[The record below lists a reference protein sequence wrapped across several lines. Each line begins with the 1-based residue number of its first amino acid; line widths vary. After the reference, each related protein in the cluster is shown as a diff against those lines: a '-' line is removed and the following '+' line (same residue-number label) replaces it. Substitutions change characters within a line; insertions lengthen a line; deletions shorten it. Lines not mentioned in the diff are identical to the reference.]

1 MKDHA
6 PTSFD
11 MAEEASY
18 DELKALL
25 AEKPGDPLLLH
36 GIAKAAFTQGRFDQA
51 VGYAGLAIRAE
62 PRTEFHVTLGLA
74 LLRLGHV
81 EAAQGALRV
90 AVLTDPSNPS
100 AQLALSEA
108 CEAAGQLVE
117 AETALRMA
125 LDLRPL
131 EAGYPLVLSQFLARH
146 GHFAEALTMARR
158 ATRLAAADDVT
169 TRQHEAT
176 LLNAS
181 GDHAGAETRFAE
193 ICNLRPNDPAAWAN
207 HGAMLFELGRLDD
220 ACAALEEATVLGLPT
235 VETLTNLGLV
245 HMALGHL
252 AEAEKDF
259 AKAIAL
265 GPGDLRVMLNQATLL
280 NDLGR
285 REEAATLFRQVMKN
299 AAGTVDAT
307 RARFNLAT
315 VELAEGRFPEGW
327 QDFEARRLLLQPLPR
342 PDLPDWDGGPSEA
355 PVMLCGEQGLGD
367 YIQFLRFV
375 PMAAARVPVHLLVPD
390 SLAAL
395 VEQSLTLPVWK
406 RICEGGRLK
415 LITSASDKTVVSKA
429 SLLSLPCLLDVRR
442 PSETAPYLCATQPE
456 VPQNRQR
463 PRIGLCWSGNP
474 GYRFDRRR
482 SIASDLLEPLLE
494 IEGVQWASLNR
505 GPAPSG
511 FELLPEDGD
520 MAATAA
526 RISTLDLV
534 ISVDTAIAHLA
545 GAMGAP
551 LWLLNRFGGDWRWTG
566 GNWDRQ
572 TGRHLWYPQARL
584 FAQETADRPD
594 IAWREPIARVAAALR
609 SFIASRTP

>member
-18 DELKALL
+18 DELKARL

-36 GIAKAAFTQGRFDQA
+36 GIAKAAFMQGRFDHA
-51 VGYAGLAIRAE
+51 VGYAGLAIRTD
-62 PRTEFHVTLGLA
+62 PRAEFHVTLGLA

-81 EAAQGALRV
+81 EAALGALRV

-117 AETALRMA
+117 AEAALRMA

-146 GHFAEALTMARR
+146 GYATEALTMARR
-158 ATRLAAADDVT
+158 ATRLAANDDVT

-176 LLNAS
+176 LLNAT
-181 GDHAGAETRFAE
+181 GDPAAAEKRFAE
-193 ICNLRPNDPAAWAN
+193 ICVLCPTDPAAWAN
-207 HGAMLFELGRLDD
+207 HGAMLFELGRLDE
-220 ACAALEEATVLGLPT
+220 ASTALEEATVLGLPT
-235 VETLTNLGLV
+235 AETLTNLGLV

-252 AEAEKDF
+252 SEAEKDF
-259 AKAIAL
+259 SKAITL
-265 GPGDLRVMLNQATLL
+265 RPGDLRVMLNQATLL

-285 REEAATLFRQVMKN
+285 REEAAGLFRQVIQN
-299 AAGTVDAT
+299 APSTVDAV

-315 VELAEGRFPEGW
+315 VELAEGQFPEGW
-327 QDFEARRLLLQPLPR
+327 RDFEARRLLLPPLPR
-342 PDLPDWDGGPSEA
+342 SDLPDWDGSPSEK
-355 PVMLCGEQGLGD
+355 PVLLCGEQGLGD

-375 PMAAARVPVHLLVPD
+375 PMAAERAPIHLLVPD

-395 VEQSLTLPVWK
+395 VEQSLVLPIWK
-406 RICEGGRLK
+406 QIHESGRLK
-415 LITSASDKTVVSKA
+415 LITSASDKIVVAKA
-429 SLLSLPCLLDVRR
+429 SLLSLPSLLGVGW
-442 PSETAPYLCATQPE
+442 PSEAAPYLCATPSRVSQGS
-456 VPQNRQR
+456 QQ

-482 SIASDLLEPLLE
+482 SIALDLLEPLLE
-494 IEGVQWASLNR
+494 IDGIQWVSLNR
-505 GPAPSG
+505 GLAPSG

-526 RISTLDLV
+526 IISTLDLV

-545 GAMGAP
+545 GAMAAP
-551 LWLLNRFGGDWRWTG
+551 LWLLNRFGGDWRWAE
-566 GNWDRQ
+566 GNWDQQ
-572 TGRHLWYPQARL
+572 TGRHLWYPQVRL

-594 IAWREPIARVAAALR
+594 IAWREPVARAAEALR
-609 SFIASRTP
+609 SFIVSRAL

>member
-25 AEKPGDPLLLH
+25 AQKPGDPLLLH

-51 VGYAGLAIRAE
+51 VGYAGLAIRAD

-117 AETALRMA
+117 AEAALRMA

-146 GHFAEALTMARR
+146 GHFAEALSMARR

-259 AKAIAL
+259 SKAIAL

-307 RARFNLAT
+307 KARFNLAT

-342 PDLPDWDGGPSEA
+342 PDLPDWDGSPSEK

-375 PMAAARVPVHLLVPD
+375 PVAAERAPIYLLAPD

-406 RICEGGRLK
+406 RIYEGGRLK
-415 LITSASDKTVVSKA
+415 LITSASDKTVVAKA
-429 SLLSLPCLLDVRR
+429 SLLSLPCLLNVGR
-442 PSETAPYLCATQPE
+442 PSETAPYLCAAQPE
-456 VPQNRQR
+456 IPQNRQR

-494 IEGVQWASLNR
+494 IEGVQWVSLNR

-534 ISVDTAIAHLA
+534 ISVDTAIAHLT

-551 LWLLNRFGGDWRWTG
+551 LWLLNRFGGDWRWAD

-572 TGRHLWYPQARL
+572 TGRHLWYPQVRL

-594 IAWREPIARVAAALR
+594 IAWREPIARVAEALR

>member
-11 MAEEASY
+11 TAEEASY
-18 DELKALL
+18 DELKARL

-36 GIAKAAFTQGRFDQA
+36 GIAKAAFMQGRFDQA
-51 VGYAGLAIRAE
+51 VGYAGLAVRTDPRA
-62 PRTEFHVTLGLA
+62 EFHVTLGLA
-74 LLRLGHV
+74 LLRLDHI
-81 EAAQGALRV
+81 EAALGALRV

-117 AETALRMA
+117 AEAALRMA

-146 GHFAEALTMARR
+146 GYATEALTMARR
-158 ATRLAAADDVT
+158 ATRLAADDDVT

-176 LLNAS
+176 LLNAT
-181 GDHAGAETRFAE
+181 GDHAAAEKRFAE
-193 ICNLRPNDPAAWAN
+193 ICALRFTDPAAWAN
-207 HGAMLFELGRLDD
+207 HGAMLFELGRLDE
-220 ACAALEEATVLGLPT
+220 ACTALEEATVLGLPT
-235 VETLTNLGLV
+235 AETLTNLGLV

-259 AKAIAL
+259 SKAIAL
-265 GPGDLRVMLNQATLL
+265 RPGDLRVMLNQATLL

-285 REEAATLFRQVMKN
+285 REEAADLFRRVMQN
-299 AAGTVDAT
+299 APGTVDAV

-315 VELAEGRFPEGW
+315 VELAEGQFPEGW
-327 QDFEARRLLLQPLPR
+327 QDFEARRFLLQPLPR
-342 PDLPDWDGGPSEA
+342 PDLPDWDGSPSEK
-355 PVMLCGEQGLGD
+355 PVLLCGEQGLGD

-375 PMAAARVPVHLLVPD
+375 PMAAERAPIHLLVPE

-395 VEQSLTLPVWK
+395 VEQSLVLPIWK
-406 RICEGGRLK
+406 QIHEKGRLK
-415 LITSASDKTVVSKA
+415 IITSANAKVTGAKA
-429 SLLSLPCLLDVRR
+429 SLLSLPSLLGVGR
-442 PSETAPYLCATQPE
+442 PSEAAPYLGATPSL
-456 VPQNRQR
+456 VSQNRQQL
-463 PRIGLCWSGNP
+463 RIGLCWAGNP
-474 GYRFDRRR
+474 SYRFDRRR
-482 SIASDLLEPLLE
+482 SIAPDLLEPLLE
-494 IEGVQWASLNR
+494 IDDVLWISLNR
-505 GPAPSG
+505 GQALSG

-526 RISTLDLV
+526 SISTLDLV

-551 LWLLNRFGGDWRWTG
+551 LWLLNRFGGDWRWAE
-566 GNWDRQ
+566 GNWDQQ
-572 TGRHLWYPQARL
+572 TGRHLWYPQVRL

-594 IAWREPIARVAAALR
+594 VAWRKPIDRVAEALR
-609 SFIASRTP
+609 SFIASRAS

>member
-18 DELKALL
+18 DELKARL

-36 GIAKAAFTQGRFDQA
+36 GIAKAAFVQGRFDQA
-51 VGYAGLAIRAE
+51 VGYAGLAVRTDPRA
-62 PRTEFHVTLGLA
+62 EFHVTLGLA

-81 EAAQGALRV
+81 EAALGALRV

-100 AQLALSEA
+100 AQLALSEV

-117 AETALRMA
+117 AEAALRMA

-146 GHFAEALTMARR
+146 GYATEALTMARR
-158 ATRLAAADDVT
+158 ATRLAADDDVT

-176 LLNAS
+176 LLNAT
-181 GDHAGAETRFAE
+181 GDHAAAEKRFAE
-193 ICNLRPNDPAAWAN
+193 ICALRPTDPAAWAN
-207 HGAMLFELGRLDD
+207 HGAMLFELGRLDE
-220 ACAALEEATVLGLPT
+220 ACTALEEATVLGLPT
-235 VETLTNLGLV
+235 AETLTNLGLV
-245 HMALGHL
+245 HMALGYL
-252 AEAEKDF
+252 DEAEKDF
-259 AKAIAL
+259 SKAIAL
-265 GPGDLRVMLNQATLL
+265 RPGDLRVILNQATLL

-285 REEAATLFRQVMKN
+285 REEAADLFRQVMQN
-299 AAGTVDAT
+299 APGTVDAV

-315 VELAEGRFPEGW
+315 VELAEGQFPEGW
-327 QDFEARRLLLQPLPR
+327 HDFEARRLLLQPLPR
-342 PDLPDWDGGPSEA
+342 SDLPDWDGSPSEE
-355 PVMLCGEQGLGD
+355 PVLLCGEQGLGD

-375 PMAAARVPVHLLVPD
+375 PMAAERAPIRLLVPD
-390 SLAAL
+390 SLATL
-395 VEQSLTLPVWK
+395 VEQSVVLPIWK
-406 RICEGGRLK
+406 QIHESGRLK
-415 LITSASDKTVVSKA
+415 LITSASDKIVVAKA
-429 SLLSLPCLLDVRR
+429 SLLSLLSLLGVGR
-442 PSETAPYLCATQPE
+442 PSEAVPYLRATPSL
-456 VPQNRQR
+456 VLQNTQL

-474 GYRFDRRR
+474 GYRFDGRR
-482 SIASDLLEPLLE
+482 SIAPNQLEPLLE
-494 IEGVQWASLNR
+494 IDGIQWVSLNR
-505 GPAPSG
+505 GQAPSG
-511 FELLPEDGD
+511 FEPLPEDGD

-551 LWLLNRFGGDWRWTG
+551 LWLLNRFGGDWRWAE
-566 GNWDRQ
+566 GNWDQQ

-584 FAQETADRPD
+584 FAQETADRPE
-594 IAWREPIARVAAALR
+594 IAWREPVARAAEALR
-609 SFIASRTP
+609 SFIASRA